1 MAEIDALG
9 KELKEFIV
17 SVSWSHKYLIS
28 QFDLDCRNARRLR
41 HAKVLFSVVAS
52 GGLIGLVSLFS
63 KQEQELIRNILTGI
77 SLVASTVV
85 TTLESVNKA
94 SNLEERADQCR
105 SLANDY
111 CDLRDDG
118 KNLFYRLKSG
128 EDINILKHEFTA
140 LREKRRLCNRAK
152 PSVSRKAELL
162 TNKKLKDNKDDNYQD
177 DYKMLGLEE

>member
-1 MAEIDALG
+1 MTEVDALG
-9 KELKEFIV
+9 TELKDFIV

-28 QFDLDCRNARRLR
+28 QFDLDSRNARRLKY
-41 HAKVLFSVVAS
+41 AKVFFSVIAS
-52 GGLIGLVSLFS
+52 GSLMGIVSLFS
-63 KQEQELIRNILTGI
+63 GQEQELIRNILSGI

-85 TTLESVNKA
+85 ATLEAVGKA
-94 SNLEERADQCR
+94 SNLEEHGNQCR

-118 KNLFYRLKSG
+118 KNLLYRLKSG
-128 EDINILKHEFTA
+128 EDTNTLKREFMA
-140 LREKRRLCNRAK
+140 LKEKRRLCNRAK

-162 TNKKLKDNKDDNYQD
+162 AAQKLKKNNDDNYQE